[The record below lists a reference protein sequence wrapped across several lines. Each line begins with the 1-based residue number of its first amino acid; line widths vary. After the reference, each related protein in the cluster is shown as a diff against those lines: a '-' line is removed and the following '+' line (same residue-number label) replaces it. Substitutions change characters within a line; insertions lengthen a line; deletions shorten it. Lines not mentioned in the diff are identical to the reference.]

1 VKSPPFEYIRAGSL
15 NEACALL
22 DRHGADAKLL
32 AGGQSLVPMMAFRLL
47 RPGWMIDINEIQALK
62 FITIEPDAVQMGGGT
77 RQCVIARDD
86 KLAAKLP
93 LLRQALAWVGHIQT
107 RNRGTVGGSLAHADP
122 SAELPLAAQI
132 LDAQLLLRTKSGTRT
147 VAANDFFTG
156 PMMTT
161 VEPQECLA
169 EIRWPLW
176 RERRVGS
183 AFTEVSRRHGDFA
196 MVAAAA
202 QVALD
207 DAGRC
212 VRASFGFGGVGATPI
227 AFPDL
232 SQKLIG
238 TQLDDNILR
247 DVAQAGAAALEPG
260 TDEHAT
266 AAYRKHLAGVLGAR
280 VLRDAREHALT
291 RSAA

>member
-1 VKSPPFEYIRAGSL
+1 LA
-15 NEACALL
+15 
-22 DRHGADAKLL
+22 DRHQPDPGVEIHRHRGA
-32 AGGQSLVPMMAFRLL
+32 
-47 RPGWMIDINEIQALK
+47 
-62 FITIEPDAVQMGGGT
+62 
-77 RQCVIARDD
+77 RQCVVARDD
-86 KLAAKLP
+86 QLAAALP

-107 RNRGTVGGSLAHADP
+107 RNRGTVGGSLVHADP
-122 SAELPLAAQI
+122 SAELPLVAQI
-132 LDAQLLLRTKSGTRT
+132 LDAQLMLRTKSGTRT
-147 VAANDFFTG
+147 VTAHDFFTG
-156 PMMTT
+156 PMMTA

-176 RERRVGS
+176 RERHVGS
-183 AFTEVSRRHGDFA
+183 AFTEISRRHGDFA

-232 SQKLIG
+232 GRKLAG
-238 TQLDDNILR
+238 ARLDDNVLH
-247 DVAQAGAAALEPG
+247 DVAQAAAATLEPG
-260 TDEHAT
+260 TDAHAS

-280 VLRDAREHALT
+280 VLREAREQALA